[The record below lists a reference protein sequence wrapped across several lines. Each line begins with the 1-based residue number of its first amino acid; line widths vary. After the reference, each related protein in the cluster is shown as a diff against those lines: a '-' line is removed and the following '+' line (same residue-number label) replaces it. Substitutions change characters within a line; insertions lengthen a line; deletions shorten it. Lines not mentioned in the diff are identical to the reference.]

1 MAHAASKRVA
11 HATVFTAF
19 TSDYELG
26 HLTLPYNRQYADR
39 HGYDFVARI
48 RPPFDWSLPGERHPS
63 WDKVAILLELLDE
76 HLDSPQHGKSATHI
90 LWVDADAVVI
100 HQELSIDDLWADLP
114 NSCELLLGED
124 VAPACLLNAG
134 VFIVRV
140 SEWSRQLWREVWGC
154 QAAVRFHKR
163 LYWEQ
168 SVLISVLIECGEGLE
183 RVKPFH
189 SYRGGPELKVFDH
202 VCVLPRHAFNTNRAH
217 FGASAGG
224 STSKQHRCDFVFHAA
239 GAAHCAVHETCAS
252 HGAGCAASCYHPSV
266 RLFCRRSSHDR
277 HGTWSH
283 LATKQETS
291 PLFCACPPPVG
302 CAATIRI
309 RQCYG
314 QRSPHR
320 AAAALP

>member
-202 VCVLPRHAFNTNRAH
+202 VCVLPRTAPSGGACVTRLECLARAL
-217 FGASAGG
+217 SCEC
-224 STSKQHRCDFVFHAA
+224 RVMML
-239 GAAHCAVHETCAS
+239 AVHVDTLTM
-252 HGAGCAASCYHPSV
+252 HPSIW
-266 RLFCRRSSHDR
+266 SSR
-277 HGTWSH
+277 KMG
-283 LATKQETS
+283 EER
-291 PLFCACPPPVG
+291 VG
-302 CAATIRI
+302 KCMAK
-309 RQCYG
+309 C
-314 QRSPHR
+314 H
-320 AAAALP
+320 